1 MWNHLRT
8 ALLLGALSALLVGV
22 GGAIGGSALPIG
34 LVLAIVLNVGSYYF
48 SDRIVLSM
56 NGATPLS
63 PAEAPRLHAMV
74 AELAQKAG
82 LPMPRL
88 YRIADPSPNAFATG
102 RDPEHGVV
110 AVTDG
115 ILELLPERELRGV
128 LAHELAHI
136 QHRDILISSIA
147 AVMAAAVGLVADIS
161 RWGLLLGGGGG
172 DDEEEGGGGLVGL
185 VLTMF
190 LAPLGATL
198 LQLGLSRSREHL
210 ADEGAARLTGDP
222 EGLARALLR
231 LEGSV
236 EALPM
241 ERPATASLYIVSPSG
256 GFGKL
261 LNLFRTHP
269 PTEERVARLRALR

>member
-1 MWNHLRT
+1 MANQLRT
-8 ALLLGALSALLVGV
+8 ALLLGALSALLVGLGQMA
-22 GGAIGGSALPIG
+22 GGVAVYAGLALA
-34 LVLAIVLNVGSYYF
+34 LLLNVGSYYF
-48 SDRIVLSM
+48 SDRLVLWM
-56 NGATPLS
+56 NRAVPID

-74 AELAQKAG
+74 RELADRAG

-88 YRIADPSPNAFATG
+88 YRIPDPSPNAFATG
-102 RDPEHGVV
+102 RDPAHGVV

-136 QHRDILISSIA
+136 QHRDILISSVA
-147 AVMAAAVGLVADIS
+147 AVLAAAVGVVADLT
-161 RWGLLLGGGGG
+161 RWSALFGGG
-172 DDEEEGGGGLVGL
+172 DDEDEGLGGVGL
-185 VLTMF
+185 LVAVF

-198 LQLGLSRSREHL
+198 LQLGLSRSREFL

-231 LEGSV
+231 LESGV
-236 EALPM
+236 AALPM
-241 ERPATASLYIVSPSG
+241 ERSATASLFIVSPTG

-269 PTEERVARLRALR
+269 PTEERVAALRRQG